1 MSDER
6 ETWTETDRLNVE
18 QILGDRADLAQRIL
32 GVLEPRL
39 RLAQLCHDLDGVA
52 IREYRGE
59 IDRLRQIENERWHLA
74 AREKAALAE
83 RDEAVAELQRGTQR
97 VEWGCR
103 QTWVD
108 RTEPIDALASSEP
121 EARLWATFAETSSS
135 GKAGH
140 VSTSVLR
147 RTVTTSEWEEVD

>member
-1 MSDER
+1 MSAER
-6 ETWTETDRLNVE
+6 ETWTETDHLNVE
-18 QILGDRADLAQRIL
+18 RILGDRADLTQRIL
-32 GVLEPRL
+32 DVLEPRL

-52 IREYRGE
+52 LREYRGE
-59 IDRLRQIENERWHLA
+59 VDRLRQIENERWHFE

-83 RDEAVAELQRGTQR
+83 RDEAVAELERGSQR

-108 RTEPIDALASSEP
+108 RTEPIDALASSES

-135 GKAGH
+135 GRSGQ

-147 RTVTTSEWEEVD
+147 RTVTTSEWQEVD